1 MRPIESG
8 LVAPVCEIYHSSY
21 SYLFIYL
28 YCMPTIHGF
37 NIHSPVGTIQN
48 LQFCKI
54 NVSSSK
60 AQQNNFLLMSTFGT
74 LWHVRC
80 WSVLWVTH
88 TLEVETAPTTGSH
101 MLSHVP
107 TSASSSPSPWNWISY
122 FITCSFLAS
131 MEGRSKWKSD
141 DHHILCCY
149 TQILKILLRDSA

>member
-1 MRPIESG
+1 MVVWLLCWWLVNGCWLLLNCGFELWSTIVDQCGTFSISEEMARTKDAANKKVLQVNKNHLEPRKTYFQRVVKKQEKNMRPIESG

-74 LWHVRC
+74 L
-80 WSVLWVTH
+80 
-88 TLEVETAPTTGSH
+88 
-101 MLSHVP
+101 
-107 TSASSSPSPWNWISY
+107 
-122 FITCSFLAS
+122 
-131 MEGRSKWKSD
+131 
-141 DHHILCCY
+141 
-149 TQILKILLRDSA
+149 